1 MRLIFLFVQVQSFLA
16 PSLRHSRTF
25 LDPTFRPSRTL
36 LQYNDNPQDKEN
48 LRRIDDQINR
58 HKKVLKDL
66 LEQKSKTI
74 ESLTG
79 LCLKT
84 DPDLFF
90 HALEDQE
97 DEEEYEVEIKI
108 RKPQDS
114 ERSET
119 TEKSENF
126 QVTRSTSTFAQVGG
140 YDLVKQELMQC
151 ADLLTDPE
159 KYAKYNVRVPRGIL
173 LEGPPGNGKTLL
185 AKCFSGEIQVG
196 FIAVSGSQFQEK
208 YVGVGPARIRELF
221 ELAKKNTPCIIF
233 MDELDS
239 IGKKRSDTP
248 QHAEQD
254 STLNELLVQLD
265 GFNAADGVF
274 LIGATNRADLLD
286 SALTRPGRID
296 KLVYVGLPDDPTR
309 RHILDIHQK
318 GKPLNVSL
326 DDLVDMS
333 QGFSAA
339 QLENLLNEATLL
351 TLRQGRTLVLKEDLD
366 RVSNRIL
373 GGYQSTKVNLTQAEI
388 YQVAVHEMGHALT
401 GFMKE
406 RPFVKVCI
414 HLWSPKTLGFT
425 QFAAG
430 GSPLLSRKELFID
443 LMILLGGRVAEELVL
458 GECSSGASKDLEEA
472 HRLAEN
478 MVLKFGMGYELFLP
492 HTSDKY
498 REEVDREIAVLL
510 KDAHQQ
516 TRALLAGIA
525 PWLKTCAATLAQT
538 HEIRYKDLRR
548 MD

>member
-1 MRLIFLFVQVQSFLA
+1 MRSILFLLVSAHAFLG
-16 PSLRHSRTF
+16 PSLHPSRTF
-25 LDPTFRPSRTL
+25 QSRL
-36 LQYNDNPQDKEN
+36 RYNDNPRDKEN
-48 LRRIDDQINR
+48 LRKIDDRINR
-58 HKKVLKDL
+58 YKKVLKDL
-66 LEQKSKTI
+66 LTEKSKTI

-90 HALEDQE
+90 HALEEEEAE
-97 DEEEYEVEIKI
+97 DEEEFEVEIKV
-108 RKPQDS
+108 RRPPGA
-114 ERSET
+114 EEA
-119 TEKSENF
+119 KSDQF
-126 QVTRSTSTFAQVGG
+126 KVVHSTSTFDEVGG

-151 ADLLTDPE
+151 ADLLTDPQ

-221 ELAKKNTPCIIF
+221 ELAKKNSPCIIF
-233 MDELDS
+233 MDEIDS
-239 IGKKRSDTP
+239 IGKKRTDNA

-265 GFNAADGVF
+265 GFETADGVF

-286 SALTRPGRID
+286 PALTRPGRID
-296 KLVYVGLPDDPTR
+296 KQVYVGMPDDPTR
-309 RHILDIHQK
+309 RRILDIHQQ

-339 QLENLLNEATLL
+339 QLENLLNEATLY
-351 TLRQGRTLVLKEDLD
+351 TLRQNRTLVIKEDLE

-373 GGYQSTKVNLTQAEI
+373 GGYQSTQVNLTEAEI

-401 GFMKE
+401 GFMKN

-425 QFAAG
+425 QFVAG
-430 GSPLLSRKELFID
+430 GSPLMSRKELFID

-458 GECSSGASKDLEEA
+458 GECSSGASRDLEEA
-472 HRLAEN
+472 TRLAEN
-478 MVLKFGMGYELFLP
+478 MVLKYGMGYELFLP
-492 HTSDKY
+492 HASDKY
-498 REEVDREIAVLL
+498 REEVDREIALLL

-525 PWLKTCAATLAQT
+525 PWLKTCAATLAVT
-538 HEIRYKDLRR
+538 HEIRFKDLRR
-548 MD
+548 LD

>member
-1 MRLIFLFVQVQSFLA
+1 MRSILFLTMSSHAFLR
-16 PSLRHSRTF
+16 PSMRPSHTF
-25 LDPTFRPSRTL
+25 LK
-36 LQYNDNPQDKEN
+36 YNDNPRDKDN
-48 LRRIDDQINR
+48 LRKIDDRINR
-58 HKKVLKDL
+58 YKKVLKDL
-66 LEQKSKTI
+66 LTEKSKTI

-90 HALEDQE
+90 HALEEEEPDE
-97 DEEEYEVEIKI
+97 DEEEFEVEIKV
-108 RKPQDS
+108 RGKNQGS
-114 ERSET
+114 EQSEQ
-119 TEKSENF
+119 SEQF
-126 QVTRSTSTFAQVGG
+126 KVVHSTSTFEQVGG
-140 YDLVKQELMQC
+140 YELVKEELMQC
-151 ADLLTDPE
+151 ADLLTHPK

-221 ELAKKNTPCIIF
+221 ALAKKNTPCIIF
-233 MDELDS
+233 IDEIDS
-239 IGKKRSDTP
+239 IGKKRSDNS

-265 GFNAADGVF
+265 GFESADGVF
-274 LIGATNRADLLD
+274 IIGATNRADLLD
-286 SALTRPGRID
+286 QALTRPGRID
-296 KLVYVGLPDDPTR
+296 KQVYVGMPDDATR
-309 RHILDIHQK
+309 RRILEIHQY
-318 GKPLNVSL
+318 GKPLNVTL

-333 QGFSAA
+333 PGFSAA
-339 QLENLLNEATLL
+339 QLENLLNEAMLYA
-351 TLRQGRTLVLKEDLD
+351 LRQNRTLVMKEDLE

-373 GGYQSTKVNLTQAEI
+373 GGYQSVKVNLTDAEI

-401 GFMKE
+401 GFMNN

-425 QFAAG
+425 QFVAG
-430 GSPLLSRKELFID
+430 GSPLMSRKELFID

-458 GECSSGASKDLEEA
+458 GECSSGASRDLEEA
-472 HRLAEN
+472 ARLAEN
-478 MVLKFGMGYELFLP
+478 MVLKFGMGNELFLP
-492 HTSDKY
+492 HASDKY
-498 REEVDREIAVLL
+498 REDVDREIAVLL

-525 PWLKTCAATLAQT
+525 PWIKTCAATLAQT

-548 MD
+548 LD

>member
-1 MRLIFLFVQVQSFLA
+1 MLVIFLLFAQVQSFL
-16 PSLRHSRTF
+16 
-25 LDPTFRPSRTL
+25 RPSRTL
-36 LQYNDNPQDKEN
+36 LSPWRPSRTFLRYNDNPQDKEN

-90 HALEDQE
+90 HALEEEE
-97 DEEEYEVEIKI
+97 DEEEFELEIKI
-108 RKPQDS
+108 RKPKDS
-114 ERSET
+114 SDAS
-119 TEKSENF
+119 EKSENF

-351 TLRQGRTLVLKEDLD
+351 TLRQGRTLVLKEDLE

-430 GSPLLSRKELFID
+430 GSPLMSRKELFID

>member
-1 MRLIFLFVQVQSFLA
+1 MLVIFLLFAQVQSFLRVSMR
-16 PSLRHSRTF
+16 PTRTL
-25 LDPTFRPSRTL
+25 LDPTFRPSRTFL
-36 LQYNDNPQDKEN
+36 RYNDNPQDKEN
-48 LRRIDDQINR
+48 LLRIDDQINR

-90 HALEDQE
+90 HALEEQE
-97 DEEEYEVEIKI
+97 EEEEYEVEIKI
-108 RKPQDS
+108 RKPKDS
-114 ERSET
+114 SDAS
-119 TEKSENF
+119 EKSENF
-126 QVTRSTSTFAQVGG
+126 QVTRSKSTFAQVGG

-373 GGYQSTKVNLTQAEI
+373 GGYQSTKVNLTEAEI

-401 GFMKE
+401 GFMKD

-430 GSPLLSRKELFID
+430 GSPLMSRKELFID

-492 HTSDKY
+492 HASDKY

>member
-1 MRLIFLFVQVQSFLA
+1 MRSILFLTMSTHAFLR
-16 PSLRHSRTF
+16 PSLSPAHTF
-25 LDPTFRPSRTL
+25 LR
-36 LQYNDNPQDKEN
+36 YNDNPRDKEN
-48 LRRIDDQINR
+48 LRKIDDRINR
-58 HKKVLKDL
+58 YKKVLKDL
-66 LEQKSKTI
+66 LTEKSKTI

-90 HALEDQE
+90 HALEEEEPDE
-97 DEEEYEVEIKI
+97 DEEEFEVEIKV
-108 RKPQDS
+108 RGKNQGS
-114 ERSET
+114 EQSEQ
-119 TEKSENF
+119 SEQF
-126 QVTRSTSTFAQVGG
+126 KVVHSTSTFEQVGG
-140 YDLVKQELMQC
+140 YELVKEELMQC
-151 ADLLTDPE
+151 ADLLTDPK

-221 ELAKKNTPCIIF
+221 ALAKKNSPCIIF
-233 MDELDS
+233 IDEIDS
-239 IGKKRSDTP
+239 IGKKRSDNA

-265 GFNAADGVF
+265 GFASADGVF
-274 LIGATNRADLLD
+274 IIGATNRADLLD
-286 SALTRPGRID
+286 PALTRPGRID
-296 KLVYVGLPDDPTR
+296 KQVYVGLPDDPTR
-309 RHILDIHQK
+309 KLILDIHQK
-318 GKPLNVSL
+318 GKPLNVTL

-333 QGFSAA
+333 PGFSAA
-339 QLENLLNEATLL
+339 QLENLLNEAMLYA
-351 TLRQGRTLVLKEDLD
+351 LRQNRTMVMKEDLE

-373 GGYQSTKVNLTQAEI
+373 GGYQSVKVNLTDAEI

-401 GFMKE
+401 GFMKN

-425 QFAAG
+425 QFVAG
-430 GSPLLSRKELFID
+430 GSPLMSRKELFID

-458 GECSSGASKDLEEA
+458 GECSSGASRDLEEA
-472 HRLAEN
+472 ARLAEN
-478 MVLKFGMGYELFLP
+478 MVLKFGMGNELFLP
-492 HTSDKY
+492 HASDKY
-498 REEVDREIAVLL
+498 REDVDREIAVLL
-510 KDAHQQ
+510 KDAPYQ

-548 MD
+548 LD

>member
-1 MRLIFLFVQVQSFLA
+1 MRSILFLTMSTHAFLR
-16 PSLRHSRTF
+16 PSLSPAHTF
-25 LDPTFRPSRTL
+25 LR
-36 LQYNDNPQDKEN
+36 YNDNPRDKEN
-48 LRRIDDQINR
+48 LRKIDDRINR
-58 HKKVLKDL
+58 YKKVLKDL
-66 LEQKSKTI
+66 LTEKSKTI

-90 HALEDQE
+90 HALEEEEPDE
-97 DEEEYEVEIKI
+97 DEEEFEVEIKV
-108 RKPQDS
+108 RGKNQGS
-114 ERSET
+114 EQSEQ
-119 TEKSENF
+119 SEQF
-126 QVTRSTSTFAQVGG
+126 KVVHSTSTFEQVGG
-140 YDLVKQELMQC
+140 YELVKEELMQC
-151 ADLLTDPE
+151 ADLLTDPK

-221 ELAKKNTPCIIF
+221 ALAKKNSPCIIF
-233 MDELDS
+233 IDEIDS
-239 IGKKRSDTP
+239 IGKKRSDNA

-265 GFNAADGVF
+265 GFASADGVF
-274 LIGATNRADLLD
+274 IIGATNRADLLD
-286 SALTRPGRID
+286 PALTRPGRID
-296 KLVYVGLPDDPTR
+296 KQVYVGLPDDPTR
-309 RHILDIHQK
+309 KLILDIHQK
-318 GKPLNVSL
+318 GKPLNVTL

-333 QGFSAA
+333 PGFSAA
-339 QLENLLNEATLL
+339 QLENLLNEAMLYA
-351 TLRQGRTLVLKEDLD
+351 LRQNRTMVMKEDLE

-373 GGYQSTKVNLTQAEI
+373 GGYQSVKVNLTDAEI

-401 GFMKE
+401 GFMKN

-425 QFAAG
+425 QFVAG
-430 GSPLLSRKELFID
+430 GSPLMSRKELFID

-458 GECSSGASKDLEEA
+458 GECSSGASRDLEEA
-472 HRLAEN
+472 ARLAEN
-478 MVLKFGMGYELFLP
+478 MVLKFGMGNELFLP
-492 HTSDKY
+492 HASDKY
-498 REEVDREIAVLL
+498 REDVDREIAVLL
-510 KDAHQQ
+510 KDAHYQ

-548 MD
+548 LD

>member
-1 MRLIFLFVQVQSFLA
+1 MRSILLFLVSTNAFFMPRSRLA
-16 PSLRHSRTF
+16 NTF
-25 LDPTFRPSRTL
+25 LR
-36 LQYNDNPQDKEN
+36 YNDNPRDKEN
-48 LRRIDDQINR
+48 LRKIDDQINR

-90 HALEDQE
+90 HALEEEETE
-97 DEEEYEVEIKI
+97 DEEYEVEIKLKS
-108 RKPQDS
+108 KPQQEEKD
-114 ERSET
+114 
-119 TEKSENF
+119 TEKSEQF
-126 QVTRSTSTFAQVGG
+126 KVVHSTSTFAEVGG
-140 YDLVKQELMQC
+140 YDLVKEELMQC
-151 ADLLTDPE
+151 ADLLTNPK
-159 KYAKYNVRVPRGIL
+159 KYAQYSVRVPRGIL

-185 AKCFSGEIQVG
+185 AKCFSGEINVG

-221 ELAKKNTPCIIF
+221 TLAKQNTPCIIF
-233 MDELDS
+233 MDEIDS

-254 STLNELLVQLD
+254 TTLNELLVQLD
-265 GFNAADGVF
+265 GFEQADGVF
-274 LIGATNRADLLD
+274 IIGATNRADLLD
-286 SALTRPGRID
+286 PALIRPGRID
-296 KLVYVGLPDDPTR
+296 KQVYVGLPDDPTR
-309 RHILDIHQK
+309 RRILEIHQK

-333 QGFSAA
+333 PGFSAA

-351 TLRQGRTLVLKEDLD
+351 TLRQNRTLVMKEDLE

-373 GGYQSTKVNLTQAEI
+373 GGYQSVKVNLTEAEI

-401 GFMKE
+401 GFMKN

-425 QFAAG
+425 QFVAG

-443 LMILLGGRVAEELVL
+443 LMILLGGRVAEEVVL
-458 GECSSGASKDLEEA
+458 GECSSGASRDLEEA
-472 HRLAEN
+472 TRLAEN
-478 MVLKFGMGYELFLP
+478 MVLKFGMGNELFLP

-516 TRALLAGIA
+516 TRALIGGIA
-525 PWLKTCAATLAQT
+525 PWLKTCATTLAET

-548 MD
+548 LD

>member
-1 MRLIFLFVQVQSFLA
+1 MRFLVLFFSSVGGFLMRR
-16 PSLRHSRTF
+16 PHTFGTF
-25 LDPTFRPSRTL
+25 LR
-36 LQYNDNPQDKEN
+36 YNDNPRDKEN
-48 LRRIDDQINR
+48 LRKIDDQINR
-58 HKKVLKDL
+58 YKKVLKDL

-90 HALEDQE
+90 HALEEEEE
-97 DEEEYEVEIKI
+97 DDEEYEVEIKLKG
-108 RKPQDS
+108 RKPSNSD
-114 ERSET
+114 T
-119 TEKSENF
+119 DEKSENF
-126 QVTRSTSTFAQVGG
+126 RVVRSTSTFDKVGG

-151 ADLLTDPE
+151 ADLLTDPN
-159 KYAKYNVRVPRGIL
+159 KYTQYNVRVPRGLL

-196 FIAVSGSQFQEK
+196 FIPVSGSQFQEK

-221 ELAKKNTPCIIF
+221 DLAKKNSPCIIF
-233 MDELDS
+233 MDEIDS
-239 IGKKRSDTP
+239 IGKKRTDGA

-265 GFNAADGVF
+265 GFETSDGVF

-286 SALTRPGRID
+286 PALTRPGRID
-296 KLVYVGLPDDPTR
+296 KQIYVGMPDDPTR
-309 RHILDIHQK
+309 RLILDIHTQ
-318 GKPLNVSL
+318 GKPLNVTL
-326 DDLVDMS
+326 DELVDMS
-333 QGFSAA
+333 PGFSAA
-339 QLENLLNEATLL
+339 QLENLLNEAMLY
-351 TLRQGRTLVLKEDLD
+351 TLRQNRTTVQKNDLE

-373 GGYQSTKVNLTQAEI
+373 GGYQSVQVNLTEAEI

-401 GFMKE
+401 GFMKD

-425 QFAAG
+425 QFVAG
-430 GSPLLSRKELFID
+430 GSPLLSRKELFVD

-458 GECSSGASKDLEEA
+458 GECSSGASRDLEEA
-472 HRLAEN
+472 ARLAEN
-478 MVLKFGMGYELFLP
+478 MILKFGMGNELFLP

-498 REEVDREIAVLL
+498 REEVDREIALLL

-516 TRALLAGIA
+516 TRALLAGIS
-525 PWLKTCAATLAQT
+525 PWLKTCALTLAQT

-548 MD
+548 LD